1 MLNYEWLT
9 IPILSGGGE
18 GWAVHQGGEKIF
30 VSFDNTGKILERT
43 ISD

>member
-1 MLNYEWLT
+1 M
-9 IPILSGGGE
+9 SGSQSQSFQGGGRE